1 MIIRCRP
8 FYLAGEFTTILLV
21 AVYIPPTHNSSD
33 RDAALREDRQHIQM
47 ASPSS
52 PEISI
57 MLISRL
63 SFQNFTSM
71 LIVNLNPWTD
81 YRVVKSSP
89 FQWTPWDLWDRKLY
103 MGFNGHKAII
113 FWSQSLYAL
122 DYTNV
127 VCGFKIYFFML
138 RVWPFIAQLFKAV
151 EKTQWERLTCHV
163 CDIPSSP
170 FPSASLFIV
179 LIRSDQDAAVFSV
192 VCPIRAGTAV
202 LSFPVW
208 C

>member
-1 MIIRCRP
+1 MDRALVNRGKTHGDGVCVYIRYTWCWDAVVICKHCSPLAEFMIIRCRP

-122 DYTNV
+122 VYTNV

-138 RVWPFIAQLFKAV
+138 RV
-151 EKTQWERLTCHV
+151 
-163 CDIPSSP
+163 
-170 FPSASLFIV
+170 
-179 LIRSDQDAAVFSV
+179 
-192 VCPIRAGTAV
+192 
-202 LSFPVW
+202 
-208 C
+208 